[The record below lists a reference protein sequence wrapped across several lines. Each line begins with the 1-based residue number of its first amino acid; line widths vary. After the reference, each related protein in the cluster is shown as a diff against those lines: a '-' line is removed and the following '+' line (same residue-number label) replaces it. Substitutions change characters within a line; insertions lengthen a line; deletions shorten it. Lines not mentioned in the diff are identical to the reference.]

1 MSAIATVRER
11 WARFCTEFIPPRR
24 SPWLAKK
31 VQVNLTEAGEMW
43 LSCRRL
49 VARKGAPTPRHRNPS
64 PVMHALPKLPNFE
77 AFKAW
82 RADASRWLPAALDI
96 ARGYRL
102 PHADPHPF
110 LTGTNLVVALDG
122 LVLKIFPPVLRA
134 QFVSERASLAQLRG
148 RLSLPIPEIVHEGE
162 RDGWPY
168 LVITRLRGMLGA
180 EVWPTLPEDQKERV
194 LGQIG
199 ATIAEVQ
206 RVPIGE
212 LSRIEPR
219 WEQFMRKQIAGCRAR
234 HRRLG
239 LPQKYWDG
247 LDEMIRDAP
256 ALIPMRAP
264 PVILTGEYIP
274 ENFLMSREGGDW
286 RLSGLIDFGDV
297 LTGWG
302 EYDLLGPSAFMTAGM
317 PRRVGSLFRGFG
329 YAPEEVT
336 PTVRRR
342 LMALLLLH
350 RVSDPIR
357 HICIPGWREK
367 AGDLSELAELLWPV

>member
-1 MSAIATVRER
+1 
-11 WARFCTEFIPPRR
+11 
-24 SPWLAKK
+24 
-31 VQVNLTEAGEMW
+31 
-43 LSCRRL
+43 
-49 VARKGAPTPRHRNPS
+49 
-64 PVMHALPKLPNFE
+64 MHALPNPPNLE
-77 AFKAW
+77 TFKAW
-82 RADASRWLPAALDI
+82 RADASRWLPAALDV
-96 ARGYRL
+96 ARGHGL

-122 LVLKIFPPVLRA
+122 LVLKLFPPILRS
-134 QFVSERASLAQLRG
+134 QFISERASLSQLRG
-148 RLSLPIPEIVHEGE
+148 RVSIPIPEIAHQGE

-199 ATIAEVQ
+199 ETIAEVQ
-206 RVPIGE
+206 RAPIGE

-219 WEQFMRKQIAGCRAR
+219 WEQFVQMQIEGCGAR

-239 LPQKYWDG
+239 LPQKYWEG
-247 LDEMIRDAP
+247 LDEIVRDATT
-256 ALIPMRAP
+256 LIPMNAA

-274 ENFLMSREGGDW
+274 ENFLLSCEGGNW

-302 EYDLLGPSAFMTAGM
+302 EYDLLGPSAFMTAGL
-317 PRRVGSLFRGFG
+317 PRRVRSLFKGFG
-329 YAPEEVT
+329 YSPEEVT

-357 HICIPGWREK
+357 HICIEGWQEK
-367 AGDLSELAELLWPV
+367 ARDLSELAELLWPI